1 MAACTHPLVRG
12 FPQWKVVREAYRQVV
27 MPEVIR
33 VLVVDDHAL
42 HRDGAR
48 GILGQHVDI
57 DVVGDADSGE
67 AALAMID
74 QVLPQVVLMDIRL
87 PGMNGIETTRQIR
100 SRYPSVRVL
109 MVSAYDN
116 DEYVRGALEAGA
128 AGYLC
133 KTAPGRELAAAIRA
147 VASGSSVVE
156 PVVLARLFAVH
167 SRSARG
173 EAWLSDREQA
183 VLDLLAQGLANKQV
197 AAQLHI
203 SPRTVERHCE
213 SIYAKLAVHS
223 RTEAVVSA
231 FASGLLRGP
240 NVEP

>member
-1 MAACTHPLVRG
+1 M
-12 FPQWKVVREAYRQVV
+12 

-48 GILGQHVDI
+48 GILGQHADI
-57 DVVGDADSGE
+57 NVVGDADSGE
-67 AALAMID
+67 MALALID
-74 QVLPQVVLMDIRL
+74 RLQPHVVLMDIRL
-87 PGMNGIETTRQIR
+87 PGMNGIETTRQICA
-100 SRYPSVRVL
+100 RYPSVRVL

-116 DEYVRGALEAGA
+116 DEYVRGALQAGA

-133 KTAPGRELAAAIRA
+133 KTAPGRELAAGIRA
-147 VASGSSVVE
+147 VASGSSVVQ
-156 PVVLARLFAVH
+156 PIVLARLFAANPRN
-167 SRSARG
+167 SSEA
-173 EAWLSDREQA
+173 AWLSDREQA
-183 VLDLLAQGLANKQV
+183 VLDLLAQGLSNKQV
-197 AAQLHI
+197 AARLNI

-231 FASGLLRGP
+231 FATGLLRGP